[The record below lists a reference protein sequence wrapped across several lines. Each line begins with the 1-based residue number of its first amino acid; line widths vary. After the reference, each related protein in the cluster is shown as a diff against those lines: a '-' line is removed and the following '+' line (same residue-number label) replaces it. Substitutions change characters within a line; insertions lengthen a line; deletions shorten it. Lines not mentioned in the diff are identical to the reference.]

1 MSTLLVVYF
10 IIFRKDYVFWIS
22 FNYDRI
28 VRGQGIETPSTIT
41 NLVTSDISC
50 AGMHFLLSRI
60 LFTLLHY
67 EIFKDYF
74 ALSVSLLLVEYNDQC
89 TFRWTGLGLDK

>member
-1 MSTLLVVYF
+1 MSTLVVVYF
-10 IIFRKDYVFWIS
+10 IIFRKGYVFWIS

-74 ALSVSLLLVEYNDQC
+74 ECVVIVG
-89 TFRWTGLGLDK
+89 RV